1 MKEAKLKHFYTLA
14 CLNLNYDKKTET
26 KKVANGGIYQILES
40 IEIYE
45 GAILK

>member
-1 MKEAKLKHFYTLA
+1 MT
-14 CLNLNYDKKTET
+14 KKTET
-26 KKVANGGIYQILES
+26 KMVANGGIYQILES